1 MNAIAE
7 LLDIQYPIFQGAM
20 AHIARYPLSSAV
32 SEAGGL
38 GILAAGGLSSE
49 ELREQIRKT
58 KERTKKPF
66 AVNLMLQMDNIP
78 EQVEVLIEEG
88 VKIVTTG
95 AGTPKPYLKRLKQA
109 EIKVFPVVPSVKL
122 AQKMEQL
129 GVDGII
135 AEGMEAGGHIGETT
149 SMALIP
155 QVSQAVAIPVIA
167 AGGIGDGRGMAAAF
181 ALGAQGVQ
189 MGTAFLTVAE
199 CPIHENYQRAI
210 LQADDTAT
218 VVLHKT
224 KGGAIRGLKNKLTER
239 EKPNEVFSLE
249 VLKRATDIG
258 DTENGAVMAGQIA
271 GLFSEVKTAKAL
283 IEEVYM
289 KAATICQNI
298 KID

>member
-1 MNAIAE
+1 MNSIAK

-20 AHIARYPLSSAV
+20 AYIARYPLASAV

-38 GILAAGGLSSE
+38 GIIAAGGLSSE
-49 ELREQIRKT
+49 ELREQIRRT
-58 KERTKKPF
+58 QERTKKPF
-66 AVNLMLQMDNIP
+66 AVNLMLQMNNIP

-95 AGTPKPYLKRLKQA
+95 AGTPKPYLERLKQA
-109 EIKVFPVVPSVKL
+109 NIKVFPVIPSVKL

-155 QVSQAVAIPVIA
+155 QVVQAVAIPVIA

-199 CPIHENYQRAI
+199 CPVHENYQQAI

-218 VVLHKT
+218 VVFHKT
-224 KGGAIRGLKNKLTER
+224 KGGAIRGLKNNLTDK
-239 EKPNEVFSLE
+239 EKTNEAFSIE

-271 GLFSEVKTAKAL
+271 GLFSEVKPAKAL
-283 IEEVYM
+283 IEEVY
-289 KAATICQNI
+289 AEATAICQNI

>member
-1 MNAIAE
+1 MNSIAK

-20 AHIARYPLSSAV
+20 AHIARYPLASAV

-38 GILAAGGLSSE
+38 GIIAAGGLSSE
-49 ELREQIRKT
+49 ELREQIRRT
-58 KERTKKPF
+58 QERTKKPF
-66 AVNLMLQMDNIP
+66 AVNLMLQMGNTP

-95 AGTPKPYLKRLKQA
+95 AGTPKPYLERLKQGD
-109 EIKVFPVVPSVKL
+109 IKVFPVIPSVKL

-155 QVSQAVAIPVIA
+155 QVVQAVAIPVIA

-199 CPIHENYQRAI
+199 CPVHENYQQAI

-224 KGGAIRGLKNKLTER
+224 KGGTIRGLKNNLTDK
-239 EKPNEVFSLE
+239 EKPNEAFSLE

-271 GLFSEVKTAKAL
+271 GLFSEVKPAKAL
-283 IEEVYM
+283 IEEVY
-289 KAATICQNI
+289 AEATVICQNI

>member
-1 MNAIAE
+1 MNSIAK

-20 AHIARYPLSSAV
+20 AYIARYPLASAV

-38 GILAAGGLSSE
+38 GIIAAGGLSSE
-49 ELREQIRKT
+49 ELREQIRRT
-58 KERTKKPF
+58 QERTKKPF

-95 AGTPKPYLKRLKQA
+95 AGTPKPYLERLKQA
-109 EIKVFPVVPSVKL
+109 NIKVFPVIPSVKL

-155 QVSQAVAIPVIA
+155 QVVQAVAIPVIA

-199 CPIHENYQRAI
+199 CPVHENYQQAI
-210 LQADDTAT
+210 LLRKKQM
-218 VVLHKT
+218 
-224 KGGAIRGLKNKLTER
+224 KL
-239 EKPNEVFSLE
+239 F
-249 VLKRATDIG
+249 
-258 DTENGAVMAGQIA
+258 Q
-271 GLFSEVKTAKAL
+271 
-283 IEEVYM
+283 
-289 KAATICQNI
+289 
-298 KID
+298 